1 MLIYFILMMKI
12 FIDTRHKKI
21 FLLYIYKNIQ
31 IFCYIIFI
39 IRFLYLKV
47 IIDNSNRITVNIC
60 KKEN

>member
-1 MLIYFILMMKI
+1 MMKV
-12 FIDTRHKKI
+12 FIDTRHKKL
-21 FLLYIYKNIQ
+21 FLLYVYKNIQ

-39 IRFLYLKV
+39 IRLLYLKV